1 MKERKQELKLKNKRK
16 EEMMTMKMRV
26 VKLETVT
33 KIKRESITLQCKR
46 AEG

>member
-16 EEMMTMKMRV
+16 EEMMTMKMRA

-33 KIKRESITLQCKR
+33 KIKRN
-46 AEG
+46 